1 MAGLPE
7 QDGVCGEPGARDGMK
22 AAQGT
27 TIRDLLRAGGLP
39 QLEVRMLLQHVLSVP
54 RVWLITHDSDVV
66 PAAQAER
73 FRALCDQRREGLPMA
88 YLVERREFMGH
99 DFMVAPG
106 VLIPRPDTELLVE
119 TAIAELGRQA
129 APMVLDLGTG
139 SGAIAVSVALAC
151 PHARVLATDASGEA
165 LAVACK
171 NAQGLGAAVAFRQ
184 GDWYGALSYDQG
196 DVRPVFDLIVSNPPY
211 IPAGDP
217 HLARGDLRFEPPM
230 ALTDGADGLDALRV
244 IIAEAPDWL
253 RPGGALWVEHGWDQ
267 ADAVRSLLRSGGF
280 QEVESRRDLAGL
292 ERISGGRLGGLAPA
306 RAETLPAR

>member
-1 MAGLPE
+1 
-7 QDGVCGEPGARDGMK
+7 
-22 AAQGT
+22 
-27 TIRDLLRAGGLP
+27 
-39 QLEVRMLLQHVLSVP
+39 
-54 RVWLITHDSDVV
+54 
-66 PAAQAER
+66 
-73 FRALCDQRREGLPMA
+73 
-88 YLVERREFMGH
+88 
-99 DFMVAPG
+99 
-106 VLIPRPDTELLVE
+106 
-119 TAIAELGRQA
+119 
-129 APMVLDLGTG
+129 MVLDLGTG

-306 RAETLPAR
+306 RAETLSAR